1 MGCCICC
8 FSESLELEKYQEK
21 PNSLKGKI
29 MSRGVLISGCVIK
42 LVRLCFGVSIQRQ
55 RLKMVT

>member
-21 PNSLKGKI
+21 PNFLKGKI
-29 MSRGVLISGCVIK
+29 MSRGVLISGCGIK
-42 LVRLCFGVSIQRQ
+42 LVRLCFGVSM
-55 RLKMVT
+55 LKMVT